1 MSVDVAATERL
12 QELMARLVARHG
24 KLNPPPAAAAAMTAD
39 IGAEA
44 PAKRRGSAVTL
55 PAVDEPAAQEL
66 AWNSFDR
73 LMAGEGLSSKQAVHV
88 TAIVLPE
95 YRPVVDIVQD
105 SFQAPPAPWT
115 KLGEAPFRERIERA
129 IRSVGRVDL
138 PDHPSLPYAGTG
150 FIVGPNLLMTN
161 RHVAEFFAEG
171 LGTAIRFKAGASS
184 RIDFKQEVGSAASS
198 TVTSSVFTVERVRMI
213 HPFWD
218 CALLEVD
225 GLPADRPSLVLDGTP
240 PADTHDREAT
250 IIGYPMADWRADQEL
265 QNSLFGGV
273 FNKKR
278 LQPGLTLGPLL
289 KVSFQNKVEALGH
302 DCSTLGGNSGS
313 ALVDLETGHVLALHF
328 SGVQFLANYAVPAW
342 QLARD
347 PHMVAAGVTFSAPAP
362 DQEPEW
368 LTAWDGLPA

>member
-1 MSVDVAATERL
+1 MSVDVEATERL

-24 KLNPPPAAAAAMTAD
+24 KLEPPPVASAMTAD
-39 IGAEA
+39 IGVEV
-44 PAKRRGSAVTL
+44 PARRKFSAVTL

-73 LMAGEGLSSKQAVHV
+73 LLAGEGLSKKQAVHV

-115 KLGEAPFRERIERA
+115 KLGEAPFRQRIERA
-129 IRSVGRVDL
+129 IRAVGRVDL

-150 FIVGPNLLMTN
+150 FLVGPNLLMTN

-184 RIDFKQEVGSAASS
+184 RIDFQQEVGSTASS
-198 TVTSSVFTVERVRMI
+198 TVNVERVRMI
-213 HPFWD
+213 HPYWD

-225 GLPADRPSLVLDGTP
+225 GLPADRPSLVLDGMS
-240 PADTHDREAT
+240 PADSHDREAT

-313 ALVDLETGHVLALHF
+313 ALVDIETGHVLALHF

-347 PHMVAAGVTFSAPAP
+347 PHVVAAGVTFGAPAP
-362 DQEPEW
+362 DQNPEW
-368 LTAWDGLPA
+368 LTAWNGLGG